1 MQDLYSTLFYKISF
15 TIETKNSQV
24 DLLGKVISHIKT
36 WMTNKHNSYGKIN
49 LPTEEKKWT
58 PIKTGGTVTG
68 NNVRIESEFFENPE
82 MDSMPFWACE
92 IIEVFQKGINV
103 APRTWTTEIGLE
115 PIEKGKSVFS
125 CIISYSDRPGFIG
138 KCDERPYPSIPKIIK
153 FFLKDEELLCY
164 NGMDKLTT
172 EPQIILSGHWLEFWE
187 KLNNSNRMLPYIY
200 ISPQSYIRE
209 GESVLLIK
217 PQELAT
223 ATGGNA
229 IVYFADDPEVTEEMN
244 YCCPEEYMCYG
255 GAIRIYY
262 PNLNTDIP
270 GDDRKHRYLGRRYI
284 CENGETSI
292 IQMIHRAI
300 AQDAHSSDQ
309 LFRMRDCKAKKE
321 EYARKKRLEVLT
333 IQHSEEIAERERT
346 HENQIK
352 SVQENEE
359 CALSLALEAEKKQ
372 LEAEDF
378 AASIEADNKKLRE
391 ENYNLKVANES
402 YISMAKENADLK
414 KVCDNRLTT
423 KSYPKTPREI
433 VQYFDAVFGD
443 KIAFSDDAMGSL
455 KGCIIPFDKL
465 WEALFALSTIMQDLY
480 VHGGVNI
487 FQEFRTKSGIDVSSG
502 EGTMTRQNKK
512 LMRQFKTEY
521 HGETIDIEP
530 HITYS
535 KIKQSIHFG
544 FSEKDRKVVVG
555 WCGEHKDN
563 YTTRKVH

>member
-15 TIETKNSQV
+15 TIETKKPEI
-24 DLLGKVISHIKT
+24 DLLGKVVSHIKI
-36 WMTNKHNSYGKIN
+36 WMTRKHNSSGEKN
-49 LPTEEKKWT
+49 LPTSGKKWDA
-58 PIKTGGTVTG
+58 IKTGGYIGG
-68 NNVRIESEFFENPE
+68 NNIRIESEFFENPE
-82 MDSMPFWACE
+82 MDSMPYWACRINE
-92 IIEVFQKGINV
+92 TFQKDTNV
-103 APRTWTTEIGLE
+103 APRIWTTEIGLE
-115 PIEKGKSVFS
+115 PKEAGKGAFS

-138 KCDERPYPSIPKIIK
+138 KCDERPYPSIPKIIRY
-153 FFLKDEELLCY
+153 FLDDDELRCY
-164 NGMDKLTT
+164 NGIDNLSI
-172 EPQIILSGHWLEFWE
+172 EPKRIVQGEWLAFW
-187 KLNNSNRMLPYIY
+187 KRLNDSNRILPYIY
-200 ISPQSYIRE
+200 VSPKNLIKE
-209 GESVLLIK
+209 GESALLID
-217 PQELAT
+217 PNQLAI

-229 IVYFADDPEVTEEMN
+229 VVYYADDFGVTNEMN
-244 YCCPEEYMCYG
+244 CCCPEDYMCYG
-255 GAIRIYY
+255 GALRIYY
-262 PNLNTDIP
+262 PNLNELIP
-270 GDDRKHRYLGRRYI
+270 GDDRRHRYLGQKYI
-284 CENGETSI
+284 SDNGEESI
-292 IQMIHRAI
+292 IHIIHRAI
-300 AQDAHSSDQ
+300 AQDAHFSDQ
-309 LFRMRDCKAKKE
+309 LFRVSDCKAKKE

-333 IQHSEEIAERERT
+333 TQHSEEIAERERT

-455 KGCIIPFDKL
+455 KGCIISFDKL

-555 WCGEHKDN
+555 WCGEHLDN
-563 YTTRKVH
+563 YTTQRVH